1 MYMIG
6 SGAGE
11 GRFRFAPRAEKDV
24 QQPRVEHNRDCHR
37 AVRQASVRQ
46 FQVNQDSGQTET
58 DDPDVE
64 AHAHAAKRFGV
75 ESPDEVGAQRNAY
88 EDARNDRGDDSE
100 AVNRK
105 QTKVVIG
112 NGSQG
117 RFGNPNQSEASS
129 KLLLDQPLIIEQH
142 RQGRA
147 GYRRDGIQEAEPR
160 SERNTDQLFRPD
172 RPAHTRRLKK
182 NKRKEKGVS
191 GEFQPARMNQGEKV
205 TACRNPGQQSDEY
218 RINPLPYCRNA
229 RPVDEEDIQVDENLD
244 ENQRRVQNAVGIEK
258 QPHRYGERG
267 KSITDRAVDERRE
280 ESHGDKNDRGGF
292 DREHGLCGCLR
303 DRNGILA
310 SALNTSK
317 DFRVRI

>member
-1 MYMIG
+1 MIG
-6 SGAGE
+6 SGADE
-11 GRFRFAPRAEKDV
+11 GRLCRAPPAEKDV
-24 QQPRVEHNRDCHR
+24 QQPGIEHDRNGHWT
-37 AVRQASVRQ
+37 VRQRTMRQ
-46 FQVNQDSGQTET
+46 FQVNQHPGQTET

-64 AHAHAAKRFGV
+64 AHAHAAKRFRV

-100 AVNRK
+100 AVDRK

-117 RFGNPNQSEASS
+117 RFGDPNQSEASS

-172 RPAHTRRLKK
+172 RPAHAGRLKK
-182 NKRKEKGVS
+182 NERKEKSVS
-191 GEFQPARMNQGEKV
+191 GEFQPARMNQGEEV
-205 TACRNPGQQSDEY
+205 TACGNAGQQSDEY
-218 RINPLPYCRNA
+218 RINPLPYGRNA
-229 RPVDEEDIQVDENLD
+229 RPVDEQDIQVDENLD
-244 ENQRRVQNAVGIEK
+244 ENQRWVQDTVGIEK
-258 QPHRYGERG
+258 QPHRYGERR
-267 KSITDRAVDERRE
+267 KSITERAVDERRE

-292 DREHGLCGCLR
+292 DREHGLCECFAR
-303 DRNGILA
+303 QERHP
-310 SALNTSK
+310 S
-317 DFRVRI
+317 VRT